1 MLDRWSSIVLGQRK
15 TLNIR
20 YPKESCCF
28 DRPMPDFVLRRVSK
42 PMQIT
47 IDIPDD
53 IASQLLQNIADLPRR
68 TLESLMVQAYR
79 DALLTPIEVGKILG
93 LDRWQVETFLHQ
105 NQAYLHYDELDL
117 EHDRTTLHQLR
128 MEQSQQ

>member
-1 MLDRWSSIVLGQRK
+1 
-15 TLNIR
+15 
-20 YPKESCCF
+20 
-28 DRPMPDFVLRRVSK
+28 MPDFLSYVESLI

-68 TLESLMVQAYR
+68 TLEALMVQAYR

-117 EHDRTTLHQLR
+117 EHDRITLHQLR